1 MLKTRKVIEKN
12 YAKINIKPSEP
23 NSKKSNG
30 NSIDYSGYN
39 QSEHAENRT
48 EIVQS
53 WWISN
58 SEYTAKEPVP
68 APWFKLQIS
77 LGSERLRDMLIIVKL
92 RIIPVYTQQ
101 THLISLWQTSG
112 HIYYLQSCSIG
123 QLLSGAVSIYI
134 VIQIH
139 ERCLSWV
146 SRQITSSLNY
156 LVLKLVL
163 NAKWHTWMKGYYL

>member
-12 YAKINIKPSEP
+12 YAKINIKPPEA

-68 APWFKLQIS
+68 ALWFKLQIS
-77 LGSERLRDMLIIVKL
+77 PGSERLRDMLIIVKL

-112 HIYYLQSCSIG
+112 HIYYLLSCSIG

-134 VIQIH
+134 I
-139 ERCLSWV
+139 
-146 SRQITSSLNY
+146 
-156 LVLKLVL
+156 
-163 NAKWHTWMKGYYL
+163 